1 MMIKHKLRYNYIVLI
16 LLIVTLAGCG
26 SAQKPEDKTAVTPL
40 KDTTTTKEKQQTIKN
55 ILFFGT
61 SLTAGLGVDPDQAFP
76 ALIQK
81 KVDSLHLPYKV
92 INAGLS
98 GETSAAGKSRISWL
112 LKQRV
117 DIFVL
122 ELGANDGLR
131 GIPVQQTADNLQA
144 IVDKVKQKYPQARML
159 LTGMQMPPSMGERY
173 THDFSAIFPAL
184 AKKNK
189 MDFLPFLLKGV
200 GGIARLNQKDGI
212 HPTPEGH
219 RILAENVW
227 QKLQAEL

>member
-1 MMIKHKLRYNYIVLI
+1 
-16 LLIVTLAGCG
+16 
-26 SAQKPEDKTAVTPL
+26 
-40 KDTTTTKEKQQTIKN
+40 
-55 ILFFGT
+55 
-61 SLTAGLGVDPDQAFP
+61 
-76 ALIQK
+76 
-81 KVDSLHLPYKV
+81 
-92 INAGLS
+92 
-98 GETSAAGKSRISWL
+98 
-112 LKQRV
+112 
-117 DIFVL
+117 
-122 ELGANDGLR
+122 
-131 GIPVQQTADNLQA
+131 
-144 IVDKVKQKYPQARML
+144 ML